1 MKRLFNSAAAGA
13 MFALAF
19 TAVLSFEAAFGWPI
33 RGRDS
38 ENAYNIVQS
47 GIPALSVEQ
56 GITATPTGTQATS
69 YQLTAGLSQVTT
81 STAGPD
87 GVRLPSV
94 TQLQSPTNLDASLT
108 MVVANHTANAINLF
122 PFEATTLIVSG
133 GVAGGAGA
141 AVSIP
146 TNKVAS
152 CYSVSTGRWYCQ
164 VA

>member
-1 MKRLFNSAAAGA
+1 MKRYLNSAVIGA
-13 MFALAF
+13 SFALAF
-19 TAVLSFEAAFGWPI
+19 VTVLSIQAAFGWVI

-38 ENAYNIVQS
+38 EGANNIVQT
-47 GIPALSVEQ
+47 GIPAISVEQ

-81 STAGPD
+81 STTGPD

-94 TQLQSPTNLDASLT
+94 TNLYSPSNLDGSLT
-108 MVVANHTANAINLF
+108 IVVANHTANAINLF

-133 GVAGGAGA
+133 GVAGAAGA

-146 TNKVAS
+146 TNKVAN